1 MFEELSQKLENVLR
15 KIRGEGKIS
24 ESNVSESLREIRKV
38 LLDADVNFKVV
49 KQFIEEVQK
58 SAIGQEV
65 LRSITP
71 GQQIVKII

>member
-49 KQFIEEVQK
+49 KQFIEEGGDGGNN
-58 SAIGQEV
+58 SALACSHRLCV
-65 LRSITP
+65 
-71 GQQIVKII
+71 